1 MNDTAYTAR
10 PYWFVGSH
18 VSHEDETARFLQQG
32 IWETNHSDPQ
42 VQTRVRE
49 VEPGDQ
55 IAIKAVSNQLHG
67 LPFDYRGKSIGIMY
81 IKATGTVLEN
91 PRNGQTLKVQWN
103 VQKPTSRKWYSFTYR
118 GTIWKVLRSQSD
130 KHKAL
135 IDFAFKGKPQD
146 IEHFIRADSGKG
158 RDFPWIDFYESVAT
172 ALLGHKGDRKGL
184 VSKVHEII
192 SQLRFSPMVDQFGDG
207 TEGPLRD
214 ICPFTVMGLFNRQYK
229 SENRKIIATELA
241 NFLQVDEPSDHV
253 FQDGNGVPV
262 LDNRNSWFFGYE
274 VDRKDDDIDVLW
286 DAFAAALKYA
296 DAASSEY
303 KGILVTA
310 FNDAKS
316 RHMVG
321 LGKLTMGFYWARPW
335 AFPTLDDNSRDYIEQ
350 TLKLPVPKDSST
362 RKVAA
367 DDYFKMMQKLKERF
381 EEGKPPRSFPE
392 LCTIAYWGN
401 EEEETGE
408 VEAGQGSEPDVTP
421 YSIDGI
427 VRDGC
432 FIERKRL
439 DEMLDRLNAKKNL
452 ILQGPPGTGK
462 TWLAKRLAYA
472 LMEEENATNIRH
484 VQFHPNLSYE
494 DFVQGY
500 RPSGSS
506 KLDLVDGVFMQAADA
521 AREQGDPIVVVI
533 EEINRG
539 NPAQVFGEMLTLL
552 EGDKRGPEHALE
564 LSYSKSGERFHLPE
578 NLYVIG
584 TMNLADRSLALVDLA
599 LRRRFAFVDL
609 KPEFGEL
616 WRGWVSEN
624 RGLDQDFL
632 QEVARRLSEL
642 NSTIREDGNLGEQFC
657 VGHSYFTPPD
667 GKEISD
673 PQEWF
678 RQVVET
684 ELVPYLRE
692 VWFDAPDRVEQ
703 ARQGLI
709 SEW

>member
-1 MNDTAYTAR
+1 MNDTANTER
-10 PYWFVGSH
+10 PYWFVGSY
-18 VSHEDETARFLQQG
+18 VSHGDETARFLRQG
-32 IWETNHSDPQ
+32 IWETNHPKPE
-42 VQTRVRE
+42 VQALVLE
-49 VEPGDQ
+49 IEPGDR
-55 IAIKAVSNQLHG
+55 IAIKAAGNQKRN
-67 LPFDYRGKSIGIMY
+67 LPFDNRGESVGFMD

-91 PRNGQTLKVQWN
+91 PRDGQKLKVRWDTSE
-103 VQKPTSRKWYSFTYR
+103 PTSRRWFCFAYR
-118 GTIWKVLRSQSD
+118 RAVWKVLRSQSD
-130 KHKAL
+130 KHEAL
-135 IDFAFKGKPQD
+135 IDFTFEGKPQN
-146 IEHFIRADSGKG
+146 IEYFIQADSGKVG
-158 RDFPWIDFYESVAT
+158 DSPWIDFYESIAT
-172 ALLGHKGDRKGL
+172 ALLDHRGDRSEL
-184 VSKVHEII
+184 VGKAHEII
-192 SQLRFSPMVDQFGDG
+192 SQLGFSPMVDQFGDG

-229 SENRKIIATELA
+229 SENRKAIATELA
-241 NFLQVDEPSDHV
+241 NFLQVDAPSDQV
-253 FQDGNGVPV
+253 FQEGNGVPV
-262 LDNRNSWFFGYE
+262 LDNRSSWFFDYE
-274 VDRKDDDIDVLW
+274 KRRDDDDIDVLW
-286 DAFAAALKYA
+286 KAFSAALEYA
-296 DAASSEY
+296 NAASSES
-303 KGILVTA
+303 KSAFATA

-316 RHMVG
+316 CRMVG
-321 LGKLTMGFYWARPW
+321 LGKLTMGFYWARPR

-350 TLKLPVPKDSST
+350 TLKLPAPKDSPT

-367 DDYFKMMQKLKERF
+367 DDYFEMMQKLKERF
-381 EEGKPPRSFPE
+381 QEDEPPHSFPE

-401 EEEETGE
+401 EEEETSE
-408 VEAGQGSEPDVTP
+408 AEAGQGSGPDVTP
-421 YSIDGI
+421 YSIDDI

-462 TWLAKRLAYA
+462 TWLAERLAYA
-472 LMEEENATNIRH
+472 LMEEENAANIRH

-506 KLDLVDGVFMQAADA
+506 KFDLVDGVFMQAADA

-539 NPAQVFGEMLTLL
+539 NPAQIFGEMLTLL

-564 LSYSKSGERFHLPE
+564 LSYSKPGARFHLPE

-609 KPEFGEL
+609 KPEFGER
-616 WRGWVSEN
+616 WRNWVNEN
-624 RGLDQDFL
+624 FGLDQEFL
-632 QEVARRLSEL
+632 QEMARRLSEL

-657 VGHSYFTPPD
+657 VGHSYFTPPC
-667 GKEISD
+667 GKEIPD
-673 PQEWF
+673 PQGWF

-709 SEW
+709 AEW